1 MKNTKKK
8 VLVGALVVSLAAII
22 SMGTIAWFSAQ
33 DKVENTFKIVSS
45 EDEEHD
51 PTFAVDVWEKVPGND
66 KEQSG
71 HTYDELQ
78 PGDTCDKDVNVENTG
93 NVAQYQRVTVT
104 VTEGAAWRSMLSME
118 PSTTSV
124 PDLDS
129 IVVGLNTGFWKV
141 TGTRYD
147 PDADAFVYT
156 LYGNSDVEPDAVNQV
171 FTAVKIPDDVTKEIA
186 QSFDGDFTVKIVADA
201 VQSKNL
207 GGGKEGY
214 LAAVDAFNTVEKNS

>member
-8 VLVGALVVSLAAII
+8 VLVGALVVSMAAII

-104 VTEGAAWRSMLSME
+104 VTEGAAWRSMLGME

-124 PDLDS
+124 PDLAD
-129 IVVGLNTGFWKV
+129 IVEGFNGEFWKV
-141 TGTRYD
+141 DADTPSRYD
-147 PDADAFVYT
+147 SAADAFVYV
-156 LYGNSDVEPDAVNQV
+156 LYGNSEVEPDAVNQV

-207 GGGKEGY
+207 GSGKAGY
-214 LAAVDAFNTVEKNS
+214 LASSC